1 MIRNFM
7 KSTALGLMLAGS
19 TALSAGALD
28 LNAMTDAERADFGE
42 AVREYLLE
50 NPQVIMDA
58 VAILQE
64 REAQQEAAQDI
75 DLVAA
80 NLDALHNDGFSWQ
93 GGNPDGDITVVEFL
107 DYRCG
112 YCKRAH
118 PEVASLMDNDTNIR
132 LIVKEYPILGEES
145 VLASRFAIAM
155 KQLHGD
161 EAYKLTQDALMAMRG
176 GVNEASLTRIA
187 SEFGHDMAAISA
199 QMESEE
205 VTQVI
210 RDTRLLGQRMQIS
223 GTPSFVIGTHVLRGF
238 LPLDGMQ
245 QIVAAQR
252 DEG

>member
-145 VLASRFAIAM
+145 VLASRFAIAV

-176 GVNEASLTRIA
+176 NVNEASLTRIA
-187 SEFGHDMAAISA
+187 GEFGHDMAAIAA
-199 QMESEE
+199 QMDSED

>member
-1 MIRNFM
+1 MIRNFL
-7 KSTALGLMLAGS
+7 KTTALGLCLAGS
-19 TALSAGALD
+19 SAFSAGALD
-28 LNAMTDAERADFGE
+28 LATMTDAERADFGE

-64 REAQQEAAQDI
+64 REQQQEAAQDV
-75 DLVAA
+75 DLIAA

-118 PEVASLMDNDTNIR
+118 PEVKAMIEADPNIR
-132 LIVKEYPILGEES
+132 LIVKEYPILGDES
-145 VLASRFAIAM
+145 VLASRFAIAV

-161 EAYKLTQDALMAMRG
+161 EAYQNVSDAMMAMRG
-176 GVNEASLTRIA
+176 AVNEASLTRIA
-187 SEFGHDMAAISA
+187 SEFGHDMAAIA
-199 QMESEE
+199 VQMESED
-205 VTQVI
+205 VATAI

-223 GTPSFVIGTHVLRGF
+223 GTPSFVIGDHMLRGY

-245 QIVAAQR
+245 QIVADQR

>member
-1 MIRNFM
+1 MIRNFL
-7 KSTALGLMLAGS
+7 KTTALGLCLAS
-19 TALSAGALD
+19 SSALSVGAFD
-28 LNAMTDAERADFGE
+28 LNEMTDQERADFGE

-64 REAQQEAAQDI
+64 QEQQQEMARDE

-93 GGNPDGDITVVEFL
+93 GGNPEGDITVVEFL

-118 PEVASLMDNDTNIR
+118 PEVKAMLEADPNIR

-145 VLASRFAIAM
+145 VLASRFAIAV

-161 EAYKLTQDALMAMRG
+161 DAYKNVSDAMMAMRSN
-176 GVNEASLTRIA
+176 VNEASLTRIA
-187 SEFGHDMAAISA
+187 QEFGHDIVAISEK
-199 QMESEE
+199 MNSED
-205 VTQVI
+205 VATAI
-210 RDTRLLGQRMQIS
+210 RETRLLGQRMQIS
-223 GTPSFVIGTHVLRGF
+223 GTPSFVIGEHMLRGY

-245 QIVAAQR
+245 SIVADQR
-252 DEG
+252 GES